1 MKFSH
6 KIVIASAVLMLV
18 TVSLLSVKQVMTIQS
33 ELEATIEVSVKDI
46 MQSVKNNVVAEMEGR
61 KDVARYTT
69 NIVERNLAPDA
80 IMAVIDQPALK
91 KPFVLVGGGLE
102 TNGQAISGDPGW
114 DPGSSWDARARPW
127 YKDAKAQNQL
137 IVTDPYADSVTKEI
151 LISIATPLR
160 ENGQFK
166 GALFFDVSLVGLAE
180 IVNNVQLFDAGYVFI
195 VDSKGST
202 IAHPDAEKNGQPFSS
217 YQTGVQIKQQMQHV
231 EVEGQEFVFNFV
243 KVPNQDWFIGV
254 ALDEDIAFA
263 SVYEMR
269 TSSIIF
275 TVVALI
281 ISITLLL
288 LLIAKLMRPLDS
300 LNDAIQDVATGDG
313 DLTQRLSTKTDKEFA
328 ELAGGFNT
336 FTEKLQGQI
345 KQLKGIGEEIIRGA
359 ESTAEGSSHAAS
371 AMQEQLQELEQLAT
385 AMNEMATTST
395 DMAGNAQGAAGA
407 AQEADD
413 ATQQGSLVVSHTT
426 ESINELSDRI
436 DQAVSE
442 VKALEDATDSIE
454 TVLQVI
460 NDIADQTNLLA
471 LNAAIE
477 AARAGEQGRGFAVVA
492 DEVRTLAQRT
502 QESTTE
508 IRNMI
513 EQLQAGAGSVA
524 KAMGLSKETA
534 SNTVSQAQEA
544 NIALER
550 IRDAI
555 QRISDMNMQ
564 IASAAEEQSLV
575 AEEINSNTVK
585 IKDLSVQ
592 VSEGANEASMAM
604 QVQTENVR
612 EQSNILNKFIV

>member
-6 KIVIASAVLMLV
+6 KIVIASALLMLV
-18 TVSLLSVKQVMTIQS
+18 TVSTLSINQVMTIQS
-33 ELEATIEVSVKDI
+33 ELETTIENSVKDI
-46 MQSVKNNVVAEMEGR
+46 MQSVKNNVVSEMEGR

-69 NIVERNLAPDA
+69 N
-80 IMAVIDQPALK
+80 MAELDISREGILSAIDQPALK
-91 KPFVLVGGGLE
+91 KPFVLVGGALE
-102 TNGQAISGDPGW
+102 TDGKAIPGTASW
-114 DPGSSWDARARPW
+114 DPGPTWDGRARPW
-127 YKDAKAQNQL
+127 YKGAKQANGL
-137 IVTDPYADSVTKEI
+137 FVTTPYADSVTNEI
-151 LISIATPLR
+151 LISIATPLN
-160 ENGQFK
+160 ENGSFK

-180 IVNNVQLFDAGYVFI
+180 IVNNVELFDAGYVFI
-195 VDSKGST
+195 VDSAGST
-202 IAHPDAEKNGQPFSS
+202 IAHPDEEKNGQPFSS
-217 YQTGVQIKQQMQHV
+217 YQPNVQITQKMQTV
-231 EVEGQEFVFNFV
+231 AVNGDEYVFDFV
-243 KVPNQDWFIGV
+243 KVPNQDWYVGV
-254 ALDEDIAFA
+254 ALDQNIAFA
-263 SVYEMR
+263 SVIDMR
-269 TSSIIF
+269 NQSIIF
-275 TVVALI
+275 TVIALI
-281 ISITLLL
+281 VSVAVLLG
-288 LLIAKLMRPLDS
+288 LIAKLMKPLDS
-300 LNDAIQDVATGDG
+300 LNHAIQDVASGEG
-313 DLTQRLSTKTDKEFA
+313 DLTQRLATNTDKEFA
-328 ELAGGFNT
+328 ELATGFNV
-336 FTEKLQGQI
+336 FTENLQGQI
-345 KQLKGIGEEIIRGA
+345 KQLKGIGEEIMRGT

-413 ATQQGSLVVSHTT
+413 ATQQGSAVVNSTT
-426 ESINELSDRI
+426 DSINELSDRI
-436 DQAVSE
+436 DSAVDE

-534 SNTVSQAQEA
+534 SNTVTQAEEA
-544 NIALER
+544 NMALEK
-550 IRDAI
+550 IRNAI
-555 QRISDMNMQ
+555 QRITDMNMQ

-575 AEEINSNTVK
+575 AEEINANTVK

-592 VSEGANEASMAM
+592 VSQGADEANMAM

-612 EQSNILNKFIV
+612 EQSSILNKFIV

>member
-6 KIVIASAVLMLV
+6 KIVIASAILMLV
-18 TVSLLSVKQVMTIQS
+18 TVSILSIKQVMTIQS
-33 ELEATIEVSVKDI
+33 ELEATIEVSVEDI

-61 KDVARYTT
+61 KDVARYTA
-69 NIVERNLAPDA
+69 NIAEQDLSPNA
-80 IMAVIDQPALK
+80 IKRVIDQPGLK
-91 KPFVLVGGGLE
+91 EPFVLVGGGLE
-102 TNGQAISGDPGW
+102 ENGRAISGDSSW

-127 YKDAKAQNQL
+127 YKDAKNQNRL
-137 IVTDPYADSVTKEI
+137 IVTAPYADSVTKEI
-151 LISIATPLR
+151 LISIATPLKQS
-160 ENGQFK
+160 GQFK

-195 VDSKGST
+195 VDGQGST

-217 YQTGVQIKQQMQHV
+217 YQPGVQIKQQMQHIFV
-231 EVEGQEFVFNFV
+231 GDEEFMFNFV
-243 KVPNQDWFIGV
+243 KVPGQDWYVGV
-254 ALDEDIAFA
+254 TLDQSIAFA

-269 TSSIIF
+269 TQSIIF
-275 TVVALI
+275 TVIALI
-281 ISITLLL
+281 ISIAL
-288 LLIAKLMRPLDS
+288 LLILISKLMRPLAS
-300 LNDAIQDVATGDG
+300 LNDAIQDIACGDG
-313 DLTQRLSTKTDKEFA
+313 DLTQRLATNTDKEFA

-336 FTEKLQGQI
+336 FTENLQGQI
-345 KQLKGIGEEIIRGA
+345 TQLKGIGEEIIRGA
-359 ESTAEGSSHAAS
+359 ESTAEGSSHAAV

-407 AQEADD
+407 AQEADE
-413 ATQQGSLVVSHTT
+413 ATQQGSIVVSHTT

-436 DQAVSE
+436 DQAVNE

-534 SNTVSQAQEA
+534 SNTVDQAQEA

-555 QRISDMNMQ
+555 QRITDMNMQ

-592 VSEGANEASMAM
+592 VSEGANDASMAM